1 MVGLTRK
8 MFVGH
13 SLYRYGI
20 HYAGG
25 SYEGGI
31 GEILR
36 PAFEIL
42 LEPRG
47 DGHSEAGFLT
57 SKNRLW
63 EIVFEGFA

>member
-13 SLYRYGI
+13 SLYREGI
-20 HYAGG
+20 HHAGG
-25 SYEGGI
+25 SHEGSI
-31 GEILR
+31 GEILC

-47 DGHSEAGFLT
+47 DGHGEAGFLAA
-57 SKNRLW
+57 KN
-63 EIVFEGFA
+63 

>member
-25 SYEGGI
+25 GYEGGI

-36 PAFEIL
+36 PASEIL
-42 LEPRG
+42 LKPRG
-47 DGHSEAGFLT
+47 DGHGEAGFLAA
-57 SKNRLW
+57 KNRFG